1 MRNVLG
7 VERQKTY
14 VVYVIQN
21 RVNSKR
27 YAGMSSNLPR
37 RWSQHLRAAATNSP
51 YPIHAAIR
59 RYGHTAFDVTVI
71 AGFPTE
77 REAYAFEEHKFIQE
91 ERLQERDQ
99 GYNLADGGRGFTRE
113 ETIRYNLKRNMFKVP
128 RISSQV
134 RKMVASV
141 PPERLLTTAGTHD
154 EWDYKVTARRLARE
168 QAAKLLVKAAR
179 NRLHQIEL

>member
-1 MRNVLG
+1 MRNILG
-7 VERQKTY
+7 VKQKTY

-37 RWSQHLRAAATNSP
+37 RWSQHLRAAAKNSP
-51 YPIHAAIR
+51 YPIHASIR
-59 RYGHTAFDVTVI
+59 RYGHTAFDVRVI
-71 AGFPTE
+71 AEFKTE
-77 REAYAFEEHKFIQE
+77 REAYAYEHKFIQQ
-91 ERLQERDQ
+91 ERLQERVR

-113 ETIRYNLKRNMFKVP
+113 ETIRYNLKRNMHKVP
-128 RISSQV
+128 RISTRV

-141 PPERLLTTAGTHD
+141 PTDRLLTTAGTHVD
-154 EWDYKVTARRLARE
+154 WDYKVTARRLAHE

-179 NRLHQIEL
+179 NRLHQISI